1 MTRKEA
7 VTQMKVRALKYFLE
21 EGFRSFWVN
30 RLMSAASSIIV
41 TACLLI
47 FGIYILFSMN
57 INYIAN
63 QLKSQFEIQVFV
75 KEGTPVARTKEIGL
89 DIKKIENVK
98 DAVFFSKQEALLD
111 YKAKLGDSATMLD
124 GLETDNP
131 LRDSYKVTV
140 SSLESVQNVMVEMEK
155 ISGIIK
161 VNNNQATIDKIVR
174 ATSII
179 RNISLWAMVIIA
191 IIAIFIISNTIKIT
205 VFARRRDINIMKYLG
220 ATNWFISWPFM
231 IEGMLIGVI
240 GAVISLL
247 VATQGYNYFVNTVSE
262 FIGGS
267 LKMYTLYEVI
277 WQLVFYFFGIGIL
290 LGAIG
295 SGISLRRHLHV

>member
-1 MTRKEA
+1 
-7 VTQMKVRALKYFLE
+7 MKLRAIKYFLE

-57 INYIAN
+57 VNYIAN
-63 QLKSQFEIQVFV
+63 QLKSQYEIQVFV
-75 KEGTPVARTKEIGL
+75 NQGITVARTKEIGN
-89 DIKKIENVK
+89 DIKKVENVK
-98 DAVFFSKQEALLD
+98 DIVFFSKQEALVD
-111 YKAKLGDSATMLD
+111 WKNTFDDKSGILD

-131 LRDSYKVTV
+131 LPDSYKITVNNLENVQTVTN
-140 SSLESVQNVMVEMEK
+140 EIMK
-155 ISGIIK
+155 ISGIEK
-161 VNNNQATIDKIVR
+161 VNDNQATIDKIVM
-174 ATSII
+174 ATAII
-179 RNISLWAMVIIA
+179 KNVSFWIMIILG

-231 IEGMLIGVI
+231 IEGMLIGII

-247 VATQGYNYFVNTVSE
+247 IATQGYNYFVSIVSVL
-262 FIGGS
+262 IGGTV
-267 LKMYTLYEVI
+267 KMYTLYEVI
-277 WQLVFYFFGIGIL
+277 WQLLAYFFGMGIL
-290 LGAIG
+290 LGSLG

>member
-1 MTRKEA
+1 
-7 VTQMKVRALKYFLE
+7 MKVRTLKYFLG

-63 QLKSQFEIQVFV
+63 QLKSQYEIQVFV
-75 KEGTPVARTKEIGL
+75 KEGTSALRTKAIGL
-89 DIKKIENVK
+89 EIKKIENVK

-111 YKAKLGDSATMLD
+111 YKSKLGESAGMLD
-124 GLETDNP
+124 GLEADNP

-140 SSLESVQNVMVEMEK
+140 NNLENVQIITDNIAKV
-155 ISGIIK
+155 SGIATVK
-161 VNNNQATIDKIVR
+161 NNKAAIDKIVR

-179 RNISLWAMVIIA
+179 KDISLWAMVILG
-191 IIAIFIISNTIKIT
+191 IIAVFIISNTIKIT

-231 IEGMLIGVI
+231 IEGMIIGII
-240 GAVISLL
+240 GAIVSLL
-247 VATQGYNYFVNTVSE
+247 VTTQGYNYFVNIVSE

-267 LKMYTLYEVI
+267 VKMYMLYEVI
-277 WQLVFYFFGIGIL
+277 AQLAGYFFGLGIL
-290 LGAIG
+290 LGAVG